1 MTADELDREYA
12 RQLTAMAAARVE
24 HENPRHLRLM
34 ARETRRRRGAE
45 MPAPEPGAEIRIWA
59 DLHFDEERIWR
70 AAERPWPAVEPMNA
84 ALRRCWRESMAPG
97 ATMVCAGDIG
107 GHRTI
112 LGRWHPP
119 CAELPGPWRAV
130 LGNHDFTRIL
140 GREKALGAGTASMT
154 LVIRSD
160 PPLLVTHVPLTEV
173 PDGCVNVHGHEH
185 AFKPLRRGR
194 WINVSVE
201 QTLYRP
207 LDVRTQIIPL
217 AKALVARRIPPGL
230 TTAERVRHARL
241 AGV

>member
-1 MTADELDREYA
+1 ML
-12 RQLTAMAAARVE
+12 
-24 HENPRHLRLM
+24 
-34 ARETRRRRGAE
+34 
-45 MPAPEPGAEIRIWA
+45 
-59 DLHFDEERIWR
+59 
-70 AAERPWPAVEPMNA
+70 
-84 ALRRCWRESMAPG
+84 
-97 ATMVCAGDIG
+97 CAGDIG

-130 LGNHDFTRIL
+130 LGKPRLHADPRPREGTG
-140 GREKALGAGTASMT
+140 GRDRVDDARHPFGS
-154 LVIRSD
+154 
-160 PPLLVTHVPLTEV
+160 PLLVTHVPLTEV
-173 PDGCVNVHGHEH
+173 PDGCVNVHGHGH

-241 AGV
+241 AVV

>member
-1 MTADELDREYA
+1 
-12 RQLTAMAAARVE
+12 
-24 HENPRHLRLM
+24 
-34 ARETRRRRGAE
+34 
-45 MPAPEPGAEIRIWA
+45 
-59 DLHFDEERIWR
+59 
-70 AAERPWPAVEPMNA
+70 
-84 ALRRCWRESMAPG
+84 
-97 ATMVCAGDIG
+97 MVCAGDIG

-140 GREKALGAGTASMT
+140 GREKALGAGIASMT

-173 PDGCVNVHGHEH
+173 PDGCVNVHVHGHEH

-230 TTAERVRHARL
+230 TTAERVRYAPRGSL
-241 AGV
+241 IGTV

>member
-12 RQLTAMAAARVE
+12 RQLTAMAAARV
-24 HENPRHLRLM
+24 
-34 ARETRRRRGAE
+34 TRRRRGAE

-59 DLHFDEERIWR
+59 DLFDEERIWR

-84 ALRRCWRESMAPG
+84 ALRRSWRESMAPG
-97 ATMVCAGDIG
+97 ATIVCAGDIG

-140 GREKALGAGTASMT
+140 GREKALGAGTASVT

-173 PDGCVNVHGHEH
+173 PEGCVNVHGHEH

-201 QTLYRP
+201 QTLYRL
-207 LDVRTQIIPL
+207 LDVRAQIIPL

-230 TTAERVRHARL
+230 TTAERVRHAHL